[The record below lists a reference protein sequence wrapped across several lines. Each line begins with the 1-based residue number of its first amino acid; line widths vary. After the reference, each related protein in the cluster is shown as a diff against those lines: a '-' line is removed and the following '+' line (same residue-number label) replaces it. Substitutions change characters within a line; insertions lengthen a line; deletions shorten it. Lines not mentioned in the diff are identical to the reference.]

1 MMRVLHFFKTYYP
14 DTTGGIEQV
23 IFQLCQGTRGLGI
36 DNQVLTLSPHPH
48 PARLQVADHS
58 VVRVKEQLN
67 LASTGFSLQ
76 AFSQFKAMAREA
88 DLVHFHFPWPFMDL
102 VHFAS
107 LHDRPTVLS
116 YHSDIIKQRSL
127 LKLYTPLMNRFL
139 KSMDRI
145 LVASPNYLRSSE
157 TLQPFANK
165 TVVIPYGLDAA
176 AYPQVT
182 EQQLNDWRQRVPE
195 KFFLFVGVLRY
206 YKGLQSL
213 LSALE
218 GTDYPLVIIGSGP
231 EEQALKAQA
240 ERLQLR
246 HVLFLGR
253 LDEVDKACLL
263 QLSYALAFPSHL
275 RSEAFGISLLEAAMY
290 GKPMISCEIGTG
302 TTYVNI
308 HEETGLAVPPE
319 HPGALRAA
327 LRRLWD
333 NPQEASRFGANALKR
348 FNTQF
353 TAQRMCEKTVAV
365 YGELVKGAVPS
376 STAGYSPSEEA

>member
-1 MMRVLHFFKTYYP
+1 MRILHFFKTYYP

-23 IFQLCQGTRGLGI
+23 IFQLCQGTRELGV
-36 DNQVLTLSPHPH
+36 DNQVLTLSPNPE

-58 VVRVKEQLN
+58 VMRVKEQLN

-76 AFSQFKAMAREA
+76 AFSQFKAMAKEA
-88 DLVHFHFPWPFMDL
+88 DIVHFHFPWPFMDL

-139 KSMDRI
+139 GSMDRI

-157 TLQPFANK
+157 TLQPFADK
-165 TVVIPYGLDAA
+165 TVVVPYGLNRE
-176 AYPQVT
+176 AYPQVSA
-182 EQQLNDWRQRVPE
+182 QQLDDWRQRLPA

-206 YKGLQSL
+206 YKGLASL

-246 HVLFLGR
+246 NVLFLGR
-253 LDEVDKACLL
+253 LDDTDKACLL
-263 QLSYALAFPSHL
+263 QLCYALAFPSHL

-290 GKPMISCEIGTG
+290 SKPMISCEIGTG

-319 HPGALRAA
+319 NPPALRLA

-333 NPQEASRFGANALKR
+333 NPQEAEQFGANALAR
-348 FNTQF
+348 FNAVF
-353 TAQRMCEKTVAV
+353 TAQRMCEQTAGI
-365 YGELVKGAVPS
+365 YRELVNDTAR
-376 STAGYSPSEEA
+376 STAQSYSQTRKT